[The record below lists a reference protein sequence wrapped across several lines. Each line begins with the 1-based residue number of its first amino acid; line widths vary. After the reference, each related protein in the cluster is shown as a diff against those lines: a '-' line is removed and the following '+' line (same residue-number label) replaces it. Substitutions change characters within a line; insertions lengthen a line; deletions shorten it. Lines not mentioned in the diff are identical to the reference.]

1 MEEISVKTCS
11 KIEMIDITRQVQDI
25 VQHSTIKH
33 GICIVFVPHTTA
45 AITIN
50 ENADPSVLK
59 DIIGELNKIIPLQDN
74 YRHMEGNSAAHI
86 KTTLTGCSQM
96 VIIENGELQLGT
108 WQSFF
113 FCEFDGPRNRK
124 VWVKI
129 IKGQEV
135 KSYKAK

>member
-1 MEEISVKTCS
+1 MEEIKVKTNS

-25 VQHSTIKH
+25 VQQSKVTH

-50 ENADPSVLK
+50 ENADPAVRK
-59 DIIGELNKIIPLQDN
+59 DIIGELNKIIPLEDN

-86 KTTLTGCSQM
+86 KATLTGSSQT

-108 WQSFF
+108 WQSLF
-113 FCEFDGPRNRK
+113 FCEYDGPRSRK

-129 IKGQEV
+129 IKGE
-135 KSYKAK
+135 

>member
-1 MEEISVKTCS
+1 MEEITVKTNS

-25 VQHSTIKH
+25 VQQSKVTH

-50 ENADPSVLK
+50 ENADPAVRK
-59 DIIGELNKIIPLQDN
+59 DIIGELNKIIPLEDN

-86 KTTLTGCSQM
+86 KATLTGFSQT

-108 WQSFF
+108 WQSLF
-113 FCEFDGPRNRK
+113 FCEYDGPRNRK

-129 IKGQEV
+129 IT
-135 KSYKAK
+135 